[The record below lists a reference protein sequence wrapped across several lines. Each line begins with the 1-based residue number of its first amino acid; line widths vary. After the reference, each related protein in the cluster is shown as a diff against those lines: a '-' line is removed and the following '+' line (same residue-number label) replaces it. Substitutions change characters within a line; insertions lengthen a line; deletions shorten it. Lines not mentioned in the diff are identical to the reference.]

1 MPSHVCIMVTFRF
14 LFPLTSQFY
23 HSVKGDLYHRARFF
37 SLHNVHLSGFI
48 PHIIQITQR
57 KPYTLSP
64 THITHTQD
72 KKVLEFYSGSVQNPY
87 FDRTKYFIMLTR
99 TVENVN
105 IFISV
110 TCDVVLSFL
119 AFAERQ

>member
-1 MPSHVCIMVTFRF
+1 MPSHVCIIVTFRF
-14 LFPLTSQFY
+14 LFPLKFY
-23 HSVKGDLYHRARFF
+23 HSVKGDLYIELGFF
-37 SLHNVHLSGFI
+37 LHNVHLSGFI

-87 FDRTKYFIMLTR
+87 FDRTKYFIMLTS